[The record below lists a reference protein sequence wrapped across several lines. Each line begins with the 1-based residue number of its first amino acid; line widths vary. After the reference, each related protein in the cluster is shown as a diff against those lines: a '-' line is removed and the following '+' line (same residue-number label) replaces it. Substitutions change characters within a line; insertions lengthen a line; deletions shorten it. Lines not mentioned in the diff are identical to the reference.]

1 MKKLIQSKRN
11 IKSIKRIY
19 IVIYDQ
25 QEFFGYDTNTP
36 VKAFKTKKAAELYAS
51 TRNFEFQSICML
63 DEEDYESYVL
73 SNQYSDYVIS
83 ISDLRDAQA
92 HVREEILRLEKNKMP
107 INVWEIL
114 ENIIPFKVLPI
125 EYLTDIK
132 NV

>member
-107 INVWEIL
+107 VNVWEIL